1 MAHTDVFLQRP
12 SMPLFDVGQIVAD
25 RPVRKASAAGSFL
38 RFVLFAALLAVAGY
52 GGLQWWK
59 WHHTPSW
66 VQEEAT
72 SDESSTANDHLP
84 ASLPEIRVKDRG
96 EPW

>member
-1 MAHTDVFLQRP
+1 MAHTDVFQQRP
-12 SMPLFDVGQIVAD
+12 SIPLFDVGRVVAD
-25 RPVRKASAAGSFL
+25 RPVRKGSAMGSAL
-38 RFVLFAALLAVAGY
+38 RVVLLAALLGVAGY

-59 WHHTPSW
+59 WHHAPSW
-66 VQEEAT
+66 VQDAAG